1 MTERVPRAVVLVGLL
16 LLGLSL
22 WAPRP
27 ALAQNREHLQIFADL
42 RMLQETVA
50 RLQKA
55 AADLDEQ
62 LKTVNKRLDDQ
73 NAATVKAFADQ
84 RLLINGLGT
93 SVITLREKLDDNA
106 VAVRQLTPEVSA
118 IRDGVG
124 ILTTLLNQMLGLLQ
138 PPAGALGAPGTDV
151 PAAGLPPIG
160 GAAPPAGAGAVSMP
174 PSPKALYDQAMGN
187 FTSNRLALAIEGFQ
201 ELIDKFPN
209 ATDYAADAQFGI
221 GDSYFY
227 QGKYKEA
234 LTAYQLVVSKYPAS
248 RKVPEALLAQGL
260 CHQRLGQKD
269 AAVKVYTTL
278 LTSHKETT
286 AALQATQALK
296 GMGVIK

>member
-1 MTERVPRAVVLVGLL
+1 MTERVPRAVLASVLL
-16 LLGLSL
+16 LALSL
-22 WAPRP
+22 SAPRP

-42 RMLQETVA
+42 RMLQENIA

-62 LKTVNKRLDDQ
+62 IRTVNKRLDDQ

-84 RLLINGLGT
+84 RLLINGLGA

-138 PPAGALGAPGTDV
+138 PPAGALAAPGTDV
-151 PAAGLPPIG
+151 AAPGMPPTAG
-160 GAAPPAGAGAVSMP
+160 APPAGAGAVAMP

-269 AAVKVYTTL
+269 AAIKVYTTL
-278 LTSHKETT
+278 LTSHKDTT

-296 GMGVIK
+296 GMNVIK

>member
-1 MTERVPRAVVLVGLL
+1 MTERVPRAVLASLL
-16 LLGLSL
+16 LLALSL
-22 WAPRP
+22 SAPRP

-62 LKTVNKRLDDQ
+62 IKTVNKRLDDQ

-84 RLLINGLGT
+84 RLLINGLGA

-138 PPAGALGAPGTDV
+138 PPAGAPGAPGAD
-151 PAAGLPPIG
+151 PAAALPPTG

-234 LTAYQLVVSKYPAS
+234 LTAYQLVVSKYPTS

-278 LTSHKETT
+278 LTAHKETT